1 MSWEDFSLEDC
12 LDYACREFGLEN
24 QHTIAIANILDTYH
38 KGGMNKNNAL
48 LIARLLVK
56 GGYDDMYFDAEAYC
70 NEDDDGDWQVED

>member
-1 MSWEDFSLEDC
+1 MGWEDFSLEDC

-24 QHTIAIANILDTYH
+24 QHTIAITSVLDTYH
-38 KGGMNKNNAL
+38 QGGMNKNNAL

-70 NEDDDGDWQVED
+70 NDDDAGYWQVED